1 MSTVL
6 FANSVKK
13 KINIKDFDLASMS
26 KSPLKN
32 GMTIHSGSSYSVNQ
46 FKRNR
51 YESILY
57 IYIYILPST
66 SFMIKVNITKC
77 YNKYNVSRK
86 TPYTF

>member
-1 MSTVL
+1 MEIDVYRNWLLTRTMSTVL

-32 GMTIHSGSSYSVNQ
+32 GMTNHSGSSYSVNQ

-57 IYIYILPST
+57 IYIYIFYPVLLL
-66 SFMIKVNITKC
+66 
-77 YNKYNVSRK
+77 
-86 TPYTF
+86 